1 MKKKLTLTTITYLF
15 LTMNLLFANQIDDK
29 QIDGKNQILKIGV
42 LVPLTGE
49 FGEIGQSI
57 LNSIKLATFS
67 LEQKNIEVYPKNS
80 GGDPNIAFEAASEFQ
95 EMGITIVIGP
105 IFHQSLQKLDQFEK
119 ITFFSLT
126 NKTHWLPKNVVAF
139 GININSQL
147 NTIKKYLKKN
157 NFSKTILLIPKNE
170 FENEIKESV
179 DKKEFSSFKIITY
192 DTDPKKITSEIEKI
206 TSYDQRKRNLN
217 RRLKILE
224 KSDLYKDKK
233 EYERLKKKYTLGNIN
248 FDSVVIADFGENLKS
263 VLTSFKY
270 SDVTDDKVV
279 FFTINQWF
287 DESLFEEDAMENLL
301 FPSIDYQNFYEYKKK
316 YFKTFNKK
324 ASEISLLA
332 HDLLGLVYYLWQEK
346 KDQTNMGKL
355 LSKINFKGLHSKFSF
370 KNNQSYQNLNIYRI
384 SEKTFNKIN

>member
-1 MKKKLTLTTITYLF
+1 M
-15 LTMNLLFANQIDDK
+15 TMNLLFASQIKAEEVDK
-29 QIDGKNQILKIGV
+29 KNEILKIGV
-42 LVPLTGE
+42 LVPLSGE
-49 FGEIGQSI
+49 FNEIGQSI

-67 LEQKNIEVYPKNS
+67 LGQKNIEIYPKNS
-80 GGDPNIAFEAASEFQ
+80 GGDPNITFNAANEFK
-95 EMGITIVIGP
+95 EMGIKIVIGP
-105 IFHQSLQKLDQFEK
+105 IFHQSLEKLDEFEE

-157 NFSKTILLIPKNE
+157 NFSKTIFLIPQNE

-217 RRLKILE
+217 RRLKILK

-233 EYERLKKKYTLGNIN
+233 EYEKLKKKYTLGNVN
-248 FDSVVIADFGENLKS
+248 FDSVIIADFGENLKS

-287 DESLFEEDAMENLL
+287 DESLFEEDAMKNLL
-301 FPSIDYQNFYEYKKK
+301 FPSINYKSFNNYKKE

-332 HDLLGLVYYLWQEK
+332 HDLLGLIYYLWQEK
-346 KDQTNMGKL
+346 KDQMNIEKL

-384 SEKTFNKIN
+384 SEKSFSKIN